1 MDAKNGYK
9 IIFVDLGK
17 TLCAFDHSVRLRA
30 ISAASG
36 VAINRVQAE
45 IWASGFDDKCDSG
58 AYARTEICDAIRDR
72 LSIQTVD
79 QRLAELWVEAFTLNR
94 NLWDVLIERSIKN
107 HVIFLRIVLR

>member
-45 IWASGFDDKCDSG
+45 IWASGFDDKCGNG
-58 AYARTEICDAIRDR
+58 AYASTEICAAIRDR

-94 NLWDVLIERSIKN
+94 NLWDVLLERSIKN